1 MIGAV
6 VWDIGKVLIEYDPQ
20 RFYDGVI
27 GPERRRAL
35 FDAVDLERYNLR
47 VDAGES
53 LQDTLAECA
62 GAHPEFAAEIMLFAD
77 RWVEMASP
85 EIPGSV
91 RLLKALKARGVPVL
105 ALSNF
110 GVETFE
116 IARARYPFLDLFDRR
131 YVSGQMRMIK
141 PDPAFYEALEIDSGY
156 APQRLL
162 FTDDRPENIA
172 AAAARGWQT
181 HLFQSPEDWAECLM
195 GHGLLKKEDLL

>member
-1 MIGAV
+1 MIDAV

-35 FDAVDLERYNLR
+35 FSAVDLESYNLR
-47 VDAGES
+47 VDAGEP

-62 GAHPEFAAEIMLFAD
+62 RAHPDFAAEIMLFAD
-77 RWVEMASP
+77 RWIEMASP

-116 IARARYPFLDLFDRR
+116 IARAQYPFLDLFDRR

-141 PDPAFYEALEIDSGY
+141 PDPAFYEALESDGGFD
-156 APQRLL
+156 PQRLL

-172 AAAARGWQT
+172 TAVARGWRT
-181 HLFQSPEDWAECLM
+181 HLFQSPDGWAECLL